1 MLKLILS
8 YFIGN
13 EGIEMG
19 REFNELFDEW
29 SHSYDETVTGH
40 DPEYEEVFIDYDKI
54 LSTVAE
60 KSTGTVLEFGV
71 GTGNL
76 TARLNNKGL
85 NVFGIEPSEGMRAIA
100 KQKLKNITI
109 LDGDF
114 LEFPQIDAKID
125 TIVST
130 YAFHHLTDEEKDKA
144 IRKYSN
150 LLNEGGR
157 ILFADTVFPTE
168 EAKQEKIR
176 ESLKRNFHRLAEDL
190 QREYYTTIPVLQ
202 HIFDKYGFEVSF
214 TRLNPFVWLMD
225 AKKERRNDS

>member
-1 MLKLILS
+1 
-8 YFIGN
+8 
-13 EGIEMG
+13 MG

-29 SHSYDETVTGH
+29 SHSYDQTVTGH

-54 LSTVAE
+54 LKTVAE

-76 TARLNNKGL
+76 TAMLNERGL
-85 NVFGIEPSEGMRAIA
+85 NVFGIEPSEGMRTIA
-100 KQKLKNITI
+100 KQKLKNITL

-114 LEFPQIDAKID
+114 LDFPKIDAEID

-130 YAFHHLTDEEKDKA
+130 YAFHHLTDAEKETA
-144 IRKYSN
+144 IQKYSE
-150 LLNEGGR
+150 LLKKDGR
-157 ILFADTVFPTE
+157 IVFADTVFSTE

-202 HIFDKYGFEVSF
+202 HIFEKYGFEVSF
-214 TRLNPFVWLMD
+214 IKLNPFVWLMD
-225 AKKERRNDS
+225 AQKKGGE